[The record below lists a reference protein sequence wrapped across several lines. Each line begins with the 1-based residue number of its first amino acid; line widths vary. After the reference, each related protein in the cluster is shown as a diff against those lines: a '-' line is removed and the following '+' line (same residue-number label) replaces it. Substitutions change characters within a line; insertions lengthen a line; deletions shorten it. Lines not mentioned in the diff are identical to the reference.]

1 MASGHV
7 LKKFQSHYH
16 ALDSHVQEWDTMHES
31 LVRLM
36 GTFANMCERFPGLT
50 ETVNYGT
57 LCPEVE
63 GIVAKVVG
71 SQTDRLAGVYKE
83 MQRSVLDLE
92 DVCQRMRAVYT
103 RALGF
108 VRQEARVLMVQ
119 RRTTKASPV
128 PPVRECLDG
137 IDRIVTMFE
146 RETRV
151 CRLLVWRMDGMSEN
165 VGGIHVFRSWIQG
178 SHLIDREEVVKRI
191 YVIKASIEDDTMNNK
206 RL

>member
-1 MASGHV
+1 
-7 LKKFQSHYH
+7 
-16 ALDSHVQEWDTMHES
+16 
-31 LVRLM
+31 
-36 GTFANMCERFPGLT
+36 
-50 ETVNYGT
+50 
-57 LCPEVE
+57 
-63 GIVAKVVG
+63 
-71 SQTDRLAGVYKE
+71 
-83 MQRSVLDLE
+83 
-92 DVCQRMRAVYT
+92 
-103 RALGF
+103 

-119 RRTTKASPV
+119 RRNTKASPV

-191 YVIKASIEDDTMNNK
+191 YVIKASIENDTMNNK